1 MFLQR
6 YNEWINS
13 KVTSEEIKNEL
24 KSINNDKEKE
34 DRFYKQESDFVP
46 LKDPRGF

>member
-13 KVTSEEIKNEL
+13 KVTSEEIK
-24 KSINNDKEKE
+24 KT
-34 DRFYKQESDFVP
+34 QEQRKKY
-46 LKDPRGF
+46 LQTLGGN

>member
-13 KVTSEEIKNEL
+13 KETSEEIKNEL
-24 KSINNDKEKE
+24 KAINNDKE
-34 DRFYKQESDFVP
+34 
-46 LKDPRGF
+46 

>member
-34 DRFYKQESDFVP
+34 DRFIKI
-46 LKDPRGF
+46 

>member
-13 KVTSEEIKNEL
+13 KETSEEIKNEL
-24 KSINNDKEKE
+24 KAINNDKEKE
-34 DRFYKQESDFVP
+34 DRFYKDLEFGT
-46 LKDPRGF
+46 RGLRGVI

>member
-13 KVTSEEIKNEL
+13 KVTSEEIKNEM

-34 DRFYKQESDFVP
+34 DRFYKD
-46 LKDPRGF
+46 

>member
-34 DRFYKQESDFVP
+34 DRFYKD
-46 LKDPRGF
+46 